1 MTAKNVNYTVEQTA
15 AMVND
20 YANGVSVDQIATAL
34 GKSVR
39 SVVAKLSREG
49 VYKAKERTTKNG
61 DAIVKKDNLA
71 DQLGMLVGLTE
82 AEITSLSKVNKT
94 ALVKLLDMA
103 KAFKLDANDI
113 S

>member
-15 AMVND
+15 AIVAD
-20 YANGVSVDQIATAL
+20 YANGVSVEQLAANM

-39 SVVAKLSREG
+39 SIVAKLSREG

-61 DAIVKKDNLA
+61 DPIVKKDALA
-71 DQLGMLVGLTE
+71 DQLMLLANLTE
-82 AEITSLSKVNKT
+82 AEATSLAKVNKT
-94 ALVKLLDMA
+94 ALVKLITL
-103 KAFKLDANDI
+103 LTPQHNDV